1 MKLQDKINLA
11 GSKDTSSEDLDE
23 LSRDK
28 EQKVRWN
35 VASNSHTSPETLK
48 NMYDAIEDVFED
60 DTAEAISMNPNAP
73 KDVQVG
79 LAQAGITS
87 GIHNPNA
94 APEALHEILGTMEDH
109 ELYDS
114 YYQVLKNK
122 NVSSKDVDW
131 VADKYM
137 ERDTDYDEQDNMP
150 YLKENALTVIT
161 HPNATIKTIAK
172 LTMAHDK
179 TVAQAVRQTLKAKNF
194 PTPRR

>member
-150 YLKENALTVIT
+150 YLKENAL
-161 HPNATIKTIAK
+161 K
-172 LTMAHDK
+172 L
-179 TVAQAVRQTLKAKNF
+179 
-194 PTPRR
+194 